1 MAINFEKGLLKVD
14 QLIGEELSQHLIE
27 GELIIPESKPEIAR
41 ILDVGARI
49 YSTGKEVVQDKV
61 MVEGILSYNLLYTGV
76 GDNRTVVQLEEEMG
90 FTQYVELEGAKPR
103 MTADISFELEH
114 IDYDIQDARRVNVK
128 TVLNIGCRVQ
138 HLLQLEVLEAFEEE
152 GRIQALREPLRLVS
166 TGGDGSGQTI
176 IREEVEVPDDMP
188 SVVEVLRKD
197 IKVKIQEKK
206 VTDNRVTAYGEIYLN
221 LLYQSQEAEDPIQ
234 TLQYEI
240 PFSHFVEI
248 PGAYQGLTC
257 SAKVEVQDIEISLR
271 QDVVGDVRF
280 LSIEMIL
287 FMEGRVY
294 ESHEQDV
301 IVDAYSPGS
310 ALDLTKEKLLLTHS
324 LGEKQAQT
332 IIKENIELIEDMAP
346 IDRILYTEV
355 NPLVTDYQIGD
366 NEIIVD
372 GVLTGLVL
380 YKPEDDLLFISSINL
395 DIPFSQTIEIEGAK
409 EDMDCTCQASI
420 QYLSHTLVSPN
431 EFELKVTMLLKGEA
445 IQSIEKEV
453 LLAVEEKE
461 EQPGDDSGLYIY
473 FVQPG
478 DTLWSVAK
486 RYNTTIDSILKYNHV
501 ENQDALE
508 EGSKLMIFKRL
519 DTSIA

>member
-1 MAINFEKGLLKVD
+1 
-14 QLIGEELSQHLIE
+14 
-27 GELIIPESKPEIAR
+27 
-41 ILDVGARI
+41 
-49 YSTGKEVVQDKV
+49 
-61 MVEGILSYNLLYTGV
+61 
-76 GDNRTVVQLEEEMG
+76 
-90 FTQYVELEGAKPR
+90 
-103 MTADISFELEH
+103 
-114 IDYDIQDARRVNVK
+114 
-128 TVLNIGCRVQ
+128 
-138 HLLQLEVLEAFEEE
+138 
-152 GRIQALREPLRLVS
+152 
-166 TGGDGSGQTI
+166 
-176 IREEVEVPDDMP
+176 
-188 SVVEVLRKD
+188 
-197 IKVKIQEKK
+197 
-206 VTDNRVTAYGEIYLN
+206 
-221 LLYQSQEAEDPIQ
+221 
-234 TLQYEI
+234 
-240 PFSHFVEI
+240 
-248 PGAYQGLTC
+248 
-257 SAKVEVQDIEISLR
+257 
-271 QDVVGDVRF
+271 
-280 LSIEMIL
+280 
-287 FMEGRVY
+287 
-294 ESHEQDV
+294 
-301 IVDAYSPGS
+301 
-310 ALDLTKEKLLLTHS
+310 
-324 LGEKQAQT
+324 
-332 IIKENIELIEDMAP
+332 MAP